1 MRVTD
6 MSARPTLAAKC
17 SGAIVCLSAMA
28 LSSLIGILSITVST
42 LAYAGQ
48 FNHVLNVGDAAP
60 AWNGLEGTDGKKHDY
75 DELASAKFV
84 IVAFTCN
91 SCPYAVD
98 VEDRLIDLSRKAA
111 QLGGALVAINV
122 NTIEADALPAM
133 KDKAKTKR
141 FDFTYLYDPTQEI
154 AKAYG
159 AKTTPEFYLLDA
171 DRKVIY
177 MGSLD
182 DSPDGTKVKERYLET
197 AIGDLLSDAQP
208 EVSETVPIGC
218 RIRFARTARTRSKAT
233 QPSAKP

>member
-1 MRVTD
+1 MT
-6 MSARPTLAAKC
+6 ARPTLATKG
-17 SGAIVCLSAMA
+17 SGATACLSAMA
-28 LSSLIGILSITVST
+28 RCFLMGILSITAST
-42 LAYAGQ
+42 AAHAGQ
-48 FNHVLNVGDAAP
+48 FNQVLSVGDVAP

-98 VEDRLIDLSRKAA
+98 AEDRLIDLSRKAA
-111 QLGGALVAINV
+111 QLGGTLVAINV

-133 KDKAKTKR
+133 KNKAKTKR

-171 DRKVIY
+171 KRKVIY

-182 DSPDGTKVKERYLET
+182 DSPDGAKVKERYLEI

-208 EVSETVPIGC
+208 KISETVPIGC
-218 RIRFARTARTRSKAT
+218 RIRFARSSRTRV
-233 QPSAKP
+233 KPVQRLSDEGSDKP